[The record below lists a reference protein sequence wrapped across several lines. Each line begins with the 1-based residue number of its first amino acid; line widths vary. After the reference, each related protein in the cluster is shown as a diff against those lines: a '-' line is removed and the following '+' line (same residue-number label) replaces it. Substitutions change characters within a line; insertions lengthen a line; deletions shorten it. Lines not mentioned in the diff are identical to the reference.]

1 MRVRAVGRAALFF
14 TALFLWQRPK
24 KRADGRRF
32 LATETQGRNSSGNG
46 LPERKTVLTMLAEAF
61 YNNGAV
67 AKKIQKLTKKSEN
80 CGDSIG
86 SKNSRH
92 ASEEGTYTTCS
103 GPSRD
108 TRVNYWRIEQ
118 YGRKEEHSYLCGSS
132 AAGG

>member
-1 MRVRAVGRAALFF
+1 
-14 TALFLWQRPK
+14 
-24 KRADGRRF
+24 
-32 LATETQGRNSSGNG
+32 
-46 LPERKTVLTMLAEAF
+46 MLAEAF

-67 AKKIQKLTKKSEN
+67 AEKIQKLTKKSEN

-103 GPSRD
+103 VPSRD

-118 YGRKEEHSYLCGSS
+118 LWKKRRTFLLMRVFGSWRMS
-132 AAGG
+132 CRT